1 MCCCKAD
8 LLLPNRTEVNKL
20 YTLVG
25 SKMKPF
31 SSYLIPECVYSFEIK
46 SAIWRLV
53 QDPFFA
59 LTKFVLLVHQ
69 VYQWLSSEL
78 VLMF

>member
-1 MCCCKAD
+1 M
-8 LLLPNRTEVNKL
+8 LI
-20 YTLVG
+20 G

-31 SSYLIPECVYSFEIK
+31 SSSYLKSECVYSLEIK
-46 SAIWRLV
+46 SAVWRLV

-69 VYQWLSSEL
+69 VYNWLSSEL
-78 VLMF
+78 VLTFQQYKQETLFCAISIRH